1 MKQYYQ
7 MKYQDVIKT
16 LYSDDVQGL
25 SSEEVDNRLERDG
38 NNILKQK
45 NKKSPLK
52 ILFGQFANIMIL
64 LLILVGI
71 VSLVYSSTMQFIK

>member
-1 MKQYYQ
+1 MFCCVL

-25 SSEEVDNRLERDG
+25 SSEEVGNRLERDG

-45 NKKSPLK
+45 NKKGNY
-52 ILFGQFANIMIL
+52 IT
-64 LLILVGI
+64 I
-71 VSLVYSSTMQFIK
+71 V